1 MRRSEAVRLLFLR
14 FAIHADA
21 FRLSP
26 LAYLQAVMW
35 WAGRRRLRARN
46 RFAALL
52 SQSKFAYP
60 LWIRS
65 VEPDTVGALL
75 QCAKRKGLRGET
87 VIPVIL
93 PTLDDAAVQSTLASI
108 APSEESPIVVG
119 GLHNSNARQV
129 AGLKQLGQIAA
140 NEGTWFCFVEA
151 GDRLAPHALELYSYA
166 AAQAMGRSVI
176 YADDDLL
183 VSDERSEPHFK
194 SDWNAELF
202 QAHDF
207 VSGAAAVRVTP
218 QMLGSL
224 ADNATLA
231 SLVDRAVCDADP
243 LHIPA
248 VLHHRQCRPAARP
261 PSKLRTGQSDNRPAV
276 AVIVPTRNRL
286 PLLRKCLEGVRQ
298 TEYSPIELIVVNN
311 DSDDP
316 ATLQYLAALKSEGVT
331 VLDVGGA
338 FNFSALNNRAAAIA
352 SSKLLCFL
360 NNDVEIVDPAWLAHL
375 VPHALKSDIGAVG
388 ARLLYPDGTV
398 QHAGVVTGVGGGAA
412 HAHRFQRND
421 EPGYFMR
428 DRLPQRVSAVTAACL
443 LVEKAKFLAVGGFD
457 ERKFAV
463 AFNDVDLCLKLNE
476 QGWQSFYEPRATLI
490 HHESKSRGKDSARAN
505 RVRFA
510 SELQALKERWG
521 THRLRDP
528 YHNPNLSP
536 FCEQFRIGL

>member
-1 MRRSEAVRLLFLR
+1 
-14 FAIHADA
+14 
-21 FRLSP
+21 
-26 LAYLQAVMW
+26 MW
-35 WAGRRRLRARN
+35 WAWRRRLRARN

-52 SQSKFAYP
+52 SQSRFAYS

-65 VEPDTVGALL
+65 VEPKTVGALL
-75 QCAKRKGLRGET
+75 QRAKGKGVLGET

-93 PTLDDAAVQSTLASI
+93 ATGDDAALQSTMASV
-108 APSEESPIVVG
+108 ATSGEQGPIVVHEP
-119 GLHNSNARQV
+119 HNPRQV
-129 AGLKQLGQIAA
+129 AGLKQLDQIAA
-140 NEGTWFCFVEA
+140 SEGSWFCFLNA
-151 GDRLAPHALELYSYA
+151 GDRLAPQALELYAYA
-166 AAQAMGRSVI
+166 AAQAVGRTVI

-183 VSDERSEPHFK
+183 VEAERSEPHFK
-194 SDWNAELF
+194 PDWNAELF

-218 QMLGSL
+218 EIRGAL
-224 ADNATLA
+224 ADDATLA
-231 SLVDRAVCDADP
+231 DLVDRAIRDADP

-248 VLHHRQCRPAARP
+248 VLHHRQSRPAVRQ
-261 PSKLRTGQSDNRPAV
+261 PSKLTTGQSVDRPAV
-276 AVIVPTRNRL
+276 TVIVPTRNRL

-316 ATLQYLAALKSEGVT
+316 ATLQYLAALKSQGVT

-338 FNFSALNNRAAAIA
+338 FNFSALNNHAAAIA
-352 SSKLLCFL
+352 SSEFLCFL
-360 NNDVEIVDPAWLAHL
+360 NNDVEVIDPAWLAHL
-375 VPHALKSDIGAVG
+375 VPHAIKSDIGAVG

-510 SELQALKERWG
+510 GELQALKDRWG